1 MLKKKFILILIV
13 LLIIFAGIAIVWI
26 LLNRN
31 QKTPISTVPSS
42 PISIPNSPSSSTSA
56 TTPSST
62 PPVQANTTKES
73 KTYRNAEFG
82 FEFQYP
88 EDWRVIENP
97 YGSPF
102 SKFNLIIVPKIGKY
116 LPDPILINIVV
127 PQFADNAFRDL
138 RGVGIIVADISGERY
153 EYQEE
158 SLSEI
163 SIVLP
168 FGQNK
173 IILGANKQYEEVF
186 NQFLASF
193 KFLKLPQ

>member
-1 MLKKKFILILIV
+1 MTTRKKFIIPLLIAVITALVIV
-13 LLIIFAGIAIVWI
+13 LVLVNWGKRPTIII
-26 LLNRN
+26 
-31 QKTPISTVPSS
+31 PSA
-42 PISIPNSPSSSTSA
+42 PASSSSAAITSTSTSITA
-56 TTPSST
+56 PSST
-62 PPVQANTTKES
+62 PPVQANTTKET
-73 KTYRNAEFG
+73 KIYRNIEFG

-97 YGSPF
+97 YSSPF

-138 RGVGIIVADISGERY
+138 YGVGIIVADISGERY

-158 SLSEI
+158 SLFEI

-173 IILGANKQYEEVF
+173 IILGANKQYEDVF
-186 NQFLASF
+186 NQILSSF
-193 KFLKLPQ
+193 KFLK